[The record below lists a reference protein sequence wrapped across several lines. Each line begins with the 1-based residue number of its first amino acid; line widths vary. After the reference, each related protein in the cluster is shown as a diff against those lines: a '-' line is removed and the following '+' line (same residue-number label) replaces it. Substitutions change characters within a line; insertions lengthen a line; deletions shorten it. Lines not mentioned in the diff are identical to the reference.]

1 MEILGYRKAT
11 KNVPACGAQ
20 CYRSDDVFCFV
31 VSMKI
36 DIIIPVPVQIDQT
49 IIKFHTLNK
58 ELKVI
63 LDRIYLV
70 HYFRFVLTEL
80 LLELNFQLVHRWSP
94 YMLFLFLKQLLYHQ
108 SFFCKPRLKTRL
120 QFKCKNSRST
130 SSYWHAFLFSLSRT
144 FHLLTRLTRFPYIVI
159 SVCSKFNSENEWTL
173 SSFHFIL
180 IQIPSITWSN
190 NASPSSL
197 EKKFGHHFNV
207 EWISIFISSNFGV
220 SLNSNLFF

>member
-1 MEILGYRKAT
+1 MEILGFRKAT

-58 ELKVI
+58 EFKEYIWFII
-63 LDRIYLV
+63 LDLYSPSCCSSWAFSLYIGGV
-70 HYFRFVLTEL
+70 HTCCFCFWNSSFTTNPSSANHDWRRGY
-80 LLELNFQLVHRWSP
+80 N
-94 YMLFLFLKQLLYHQ
+94 LK
-108 SFFCKPRLKTRL
+108 
-120 QFKCKNSRST
+120 RST
-130 SSYWHAFLFSLSRT
+130 SSYWRAFLFSLSCT

-220 SLNSNLFF
+220 SLNSNLLF